1 MKRLSK
7 TRIISSATL
16 ITIYILFVVLA
27 LPCIGNKIAEDMKS
41 EAKIELT
48 SEEMICYDIKD
59 VSIPVGIYDPLKKER
74 RYYIRSTSTENVV
87 LESYYTTTPF
97 KINETFTQYD
107 ISVRCRPSNYNL
119 SSAKS
124 LYINFVFYKESQV
137 ELYRAQAVKKV
148 NEYINQDVKKSRTFL
163 FSMGTLVTFVVMFLN
178 FAFDTD
184 IYLFGD
190 KITVYVD
197 DEEEDSNENRTE

>member
-1 MKRLSK
+1 MKKLSK
-7 TRIISSATL
+7 TRIISSTVW
-16 ITIYILFVVLA
+16 IIIYILFIAVA
-27 LPCIGNKIAEDMKS
+27 IPCIGNKIVQDMKS

-59 VSIPVGIYDPLKKER
+59 VSIPVGIDEPFKNER

-124 LYINFVFYKESQV
+124 LYINFVFYKVSQV

-184 IYLFGD
+184 ICLFGD

>member
-1 MKRLSK
+1 MKKLSK
-7 TRIISSATL
+7 TRIISSTVW
-16 ITIYILFVVLA
+16 IIIYILFITVA
-27 LPCIGNKIAEDMKS
+27 IPCIGNKIVQDMKS

-59 VSIPVGIYDPLKKER
+59 VSIPVGIYDPFKKER

>member
-59 VSIPVGIYDPLKKER
+59 VSIPVGIDEPFKNER

-107 ISVRCRPSNYNL
+107 ISVRCRPSNYT
-119 SSAKS
+119 SSTKS

-137 ELYRAQAVKKV
+137 ELYRTQAVKKV

-190 KITVYVD
+190 KITVYID